1 MSVFALPTTGS
12 TGEFFVVRSVK
23 NQQSYTLKGLPA
35 GSYYLFAVPT
45 EGFGAPPQHFVG
57 GYTKGVLCGNSS
69 GCEDHTPVPVTVT
82 EGQAVT
88 GIGVTDFYA
97 GSNAFPLVPSALAS
111 PTPEPSPASS
121 YADAMAAARYAALTD
136 TGATQLV
143 TGDASQCAVNEA
155 CVALQDLHTGTRAA
169 YVVARAGSNNDLTTC
184 AIYVYQEGAGWHP
197 WDTSCGSYPAPGKT
211 VNATLMGSECIN
223 VRANPGFSA
232 KVVRCLPPDT
242 TVKIDGGPVYV
253 ADSNASNNELWW
265 HLTGQGW
272 MAHEFL
278 VGPP

>member
-1 MSVFALPTTGS
+1 MCGPRWMPIAAALVCLMASACTPWVSTTGPSPSRPFGSSSPSPPRVGTASIAGALAFPAEGIPAMSVFALPTTGS

-121 YADAMAAARYAALTD
+121 YADAMAAARYAA
-136 TGATQLV
+136 
-143 TGDASQCAVNEA
+143 
-155 CVALQDLHTGTRAA
+155 
-169 YVVARAGSNNDLTTC
+169 
-184 AIYVYQEGAGWHP
+184 
-197 WDTSCGSYPAPGKT
+197 
-211 VNATLMGSECIN
+211 
-223 VRANPGFSA
+223 
-232 KVVRCLPPDT
+232 
-242 TVKIDGGPVYV
+242 
-253 ADSNASNNELWW
+253 
-265 HLTGQGW
+265 
-272 MAHEFL
+272 
-278 VGPP
+278 